1 MAEGIIAIGCDDG
14 RGLAIKVADGALR
27 ALDPAAVWAARE
39 VLGLPAGGGA
49 LAALSQ
55 PAVHNSRGMIVGRL
69 AVAPSS

>member
-1 MAEGIIAIGCDDG
+1 
-14 RGLAIKVADGALR
+14 
-27 ALDPAAVWAARE
+27 VWAARE
-39 VLGLPAGGGA
+39 VLGLPAGGDA